1 MVPLGPSFTV
11 LWDDVSL
18 KRVHH
23 SLLWT
28 SSLQNYGEIP
38 TCKLMDFAPTTWHLK
53 VYRFIK
59 SPKYTILPNQ
69 KVQKNFRVMG
79 FYTQKLLWGSGVK
92 FAKFWN
98 WSENFSQWWGFTARQ
113 KTLWESE
120 KKKKKKLTTS
130 PVNSGIWGGRWKKVE
145 KFQKKSFKKSSSQK
159 VRPLRSPIGMSFQE
173 SGVKFAKLWNW
184 SETFSQW

>member
-98 WSENFSQWWGFTARQ
+98 WSENFSQWWGFTARRHFENL
-113 KTLWESE
+113 KKK
-120 KKKKKKLTTS
+120 KKKKKKLKYGELSHGVEAWRKNTYGNDY
-130 PVNSGIWGGRWKKVE
+130 PPGRSQDFGKLAKKSCKKKVL
-145 KFQKKSFKKSSSQK
+145 QK
-159 VRPLRSPIGMSFQE
+159 IEM
-173 SGVKFAKLWNW
+173 W
-184 SETFSQW
+184 

>member
-120 KKKKKKLTTS
+120 KKKKKKKS
-130 PVNSGIWGGRWKKVE
+130 WQPAQSIPGFEGAGEKKL
-145 KFQKKSFKKSSSQK
+145 KSFKKKVSRK
-159 VRPLRSPIGMSFQE
+159 VRP
-173 SGVKFAKLWNW
+173 KKLDP
-184 SETFSQW
+184 

>member
-120 KKKKKKLTTS
+120 KKKKKKKVDNQPSQFRDLRGQVKKS
-130 PVNSGIWGGRWKKVE
+130 WKVSKKKFQE
-145 KFQKKSFKKSSSQK
+145 KFVPKS
-159 VRPLRSPIGMSFQE
+159 
-173 SGVKFAKLWNW
+173 
-184 SETFSQW
+184 

>member
-79 FYTQKLLWGSGVK
+79 FYTQKILWGSGVK

-113 KTLWESE
+113 KTLRIW
-120 KKKKKKLTTS
+120 KKKKKKKVDNQPSQFRDLRGQVKKS
-130 PVNSGIWGGRWKKVE
+130 WKVSKKKFQE
-145 KFQKKSFKKSSSQK
+145 KFVPKS
-159 VRPLRSPIGMSFQE
+159 
-173 SGVKFAKLWNW
+173 
-184 SETFSQW
+184 